1 MWRAMGGK
9 KQFMGIVQKFEPD
22 DDSNEAVPR
31 DCRVRP
37 GAMGPG
43 AAERARAFFKL
54 DDPRGELDGPGHFQR
69 PVAGTIF
76 EKFGV
81 VNNEKSLPSCL
92 VGHFMCIQE
101 AMTEMSCYDGSPQ
114 SGPRSIA
121 DDVICVASKNQ
132 AFIDGLLPTDP
143 IFTEHYE
150 EFFPFELDEK
160 YGVIARVR
168 SGDKVGIAYAIGA
181 GLACCPPRKAER
193 FDLDVICV
201 TSNGLICATPMHALG
216 ANPDIKEGDV
226 LCFGAQCVLAVKHDD
241 HWK

>member
-1 MWRAMGGK
+1 MGGK

-22 DDSNEAVPR
+22 DDSTEAVPR

-43 AAERARAFFKL
+43 GAERARAFFKL
-54 DDPRGELDGPGHFQR
+54 DDPRGELDGP
-69 PVAGTIF
+69 
-76 EKFGV
+76 
-81 VNNEKSLPSCL
+81 
-92 VGHFMCIQE
+92 GHFMCIQE

-160 YGVIARVR
+160 YGVVARVR
-168 SGDKVGIAYAIGA
+168 SGDKVGIAYAVGA

-201 TSNGLICATPMHALG
+201 LSNGLICATPMHALG